1 MKQYLLLFLL
11 AATCGIG
18 ACKSNKS
25 FLERTNE
32 DKALQDAVK
41 KLNKSPDDADAI
53 LALPILYKNISAVRL
68 AKIKSLESSKE
79 IGRWDKIIS
88 EYNQL
93 QSAYTAIINSTPAFK
108 LVTPENFGT
117 QLLETKEAAAADY
130 YNLAESY
137 FVKAGRDNAKKA
149 YSNFKKTENYVPGYK
164 DASAKMNEAYEN
176 AIVDVVINPVQ
187 DNSFFISNGWGNSWT
202 SYSND
207 YFQRTLVR
215 DLDNS
220 SNNNSRYAARFYSD
234 WEVRNKDIQP
244 DWAVNLT
251 LRNLDIPSPQ
261 RYNYSRSRSN
271 RIEIGRDTAN
281 KPVYQTVTA
290 TVRFTRYSF
299 TAYAS
304 MDVQINDLQ
313 QNRSISNRNYREDYR
328 WEEQTASYSGDS
340 RALSNED
347 WAAINNSN
355 FREPARERVVEELYK
370 KLYSDILSHIRN
382 TVEW

>member
-1 MKQYLLLFLL
+1 MGF
-11 AATCGIG
+11 G

-25 FLERTNE
+25 FLERSDE

-41 KLNKSPDDADAI
+41 KLNKSPDDADAS
-53 LALPILYKNISAVRL
+53 LALPILYKNILAVRL

-79 IGRWDKIIS
+79 ISRWDKIIS

-93 QSAYTAIINSTPAFK
+93 QSAYTAIINSTPSFK

-130 YNLAESY
+130 YNLAETY
-137 FVKAGRDNAKKA
+137 LAKAGRDNAKKA
-149 YSNFKKTENYVPGYK
+149 YSNFKKTENYISGYK

-215 DLDNS
+215 DLDNNS
-220 SNNNSRYAARFYSD
+220 SNNSRYAARFYSD
-234 WEVRNKDIQP
+234 WEVRNKDIHP

-261 RYNYSRSRSN
+261 RYNYNRNRSN

-281 KPVYQTVTA
+281 KPIYQTVTA

-313 QNRSISNRNYREDYR
+313 QNRSISNRNFREDYR
-328 WEEQTASYSGDS
+328 WEEQSASFSGDS

-347 WAAINNSN
+347 WAAINNNN